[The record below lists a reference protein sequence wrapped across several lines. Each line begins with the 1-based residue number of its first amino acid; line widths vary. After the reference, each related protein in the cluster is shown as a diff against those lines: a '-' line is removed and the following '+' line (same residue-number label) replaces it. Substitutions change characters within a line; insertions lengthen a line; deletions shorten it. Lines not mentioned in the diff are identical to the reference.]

1 MCTLVPFYFI
11 FYHKKIVE
19 TVKLGLK
26 IRPVLMK
33 CVLVVGEGR
42 GTLSNSVIKDF
53 LSFETSFFLFFFFR
67 ITEVHTNLF
76 KYDYL
81 PQ

>member
-1 MCTLVPFYFI
+1 MGTLVPFYFI

-33 CVLVVGEGR
+33 CFSGR
-42 GTLSNSVIKDF
+42 GGG
-53 LSFETSFFLFFFFR
+53 
-67 ITEVHTNLF
+67 
-76 KYDYL
+76 
-81 PQ
+81 